1 MATNPNMVHSN
12 TSYNNK
18 HMQHGDCSFQ
28 QLNLV
33 GKYAYFQSF
42 SRFKQKLKY
51 MYQISLNQNMHQLLK
66 KITLFQNPLPHNC
79 HETCNKM
86 LVKSIYTKTC
96 YTKYPTLTLFLQ
108 THKSKL
114 NF

>member
-42 SRFKQKLKY
+42 SRFKQK
-51 MYQISLNQNMHQLLK
+51 IEIHVS
-66 KITLFQNPLPHNC
+66 
-79 HETCNKM
+79 
-86 LVKSIYTKTC
+86 
-96 YTKYPTLTLFLQ
+96 
-108 THKSKL
+108 
-114 NF
+114 NFT

>member
-1 MATNPNMVHSN
+1 
-12 TSYNNK
+12 
-18 HMQHGDCSFQ
+18 
-28 QLNLV
+28 
-33 GKYAYFQSF
+33 
-42 SRFKQKLKY
+42 

-114 NF
+114 NFGFHFEHHHIMKELSSIEIGI